1 MVGYDETIEIIE
13 NIVERYN
20 TMMEKVLN
28 SSSHSSGVSGMAGS
42 ACFAMT

>member
-20 TMMEKVLN
+20 TMIPDIFKKLRN
-28 SSSHSSGVSGMAGS
+28 R
-42 ACFAMT
+42 